1 MKPVTTLLYS
11 DRFDGL
17 VYPPTLLDR
26 LVPMVEGEPVLLRPE
41 ALDSPEATAQLA
53 RTEVLFTTWGCPTF
67 NADLLARMPRLRA
80 VFYGAGSVKQLVS
93 AAFWERDISL
103 CSAWRANAIPVA
115 EFTLGAILLSLKN
128 IWSYHRTVRSAEV
141 WHSNLPM
148 PGAFG
153 STVGLVSLGAIGRL
167 VVELLRPFSIRVL
180 AYDPYLSA
188 EAVAALGVE
197 LVPLETLF
205 EKADVVS
212 LHIPWLPETEKM
224 INRPLLERL
233 RPHATLINTA
243 RGAVIDEDD
252 LAAVFSERPDLSAIL
267 DVTHP
272 EPPKPDSPLWRRPN
286 IQFTPHVAGSMP
298 REYGRLGSFM
308 VDEFLRWSQGDPLQH
323 QVTPEVLARMA

>member
-1 MKPVTTLLYS
+1 MQFVATLLF
-11 DRFDGL
+11 DAPFDGL
-17 VYPPTLLDR
+17 VYPPSVLER
-26 LVPMVEGEPVLLRPE
+26 LSPFLKSEPVLLRPE
-41 ALDSPEATAQLA
+41 ALDSPEAAAQLS
-53 RTEVLFTTWGCPTF
+53 RTEVLFTTWSCPPF
-67 NADLLARMPRLRA
+67 DDELLARLPNLRA
-80 VFYGAGSVKQLVS
+80 VFYGAGSVKHLTTP
-93 AAFWERDISL
+93 AFWDRGIVL

-128 IWSYHRTVRSAEV
+128 VWSYHRTLRSAEV

-148 PGAFG
+148 PGAFD

-180 AYDPYLSA
+180 AYDPYLSPEAAA
-188 EAVAALGVE
+188 EMGVRR
-197 LVPLETLF
+197 VSLEELF
-205 EKADVVS
+205 EQSDVVS

-233 RPHATLINTA
+233 RPHSTLINTA

-252 LAAVFSERPDLSAIL
+252 LVAVFTGRPDLTAIL

-272 EPPKPDSPLWRRPN
+272 EPPAPDSPLWGLPN

-308 VDEFLRWSQGDPLQH
+308 ADEFLRWSQGHPLQH